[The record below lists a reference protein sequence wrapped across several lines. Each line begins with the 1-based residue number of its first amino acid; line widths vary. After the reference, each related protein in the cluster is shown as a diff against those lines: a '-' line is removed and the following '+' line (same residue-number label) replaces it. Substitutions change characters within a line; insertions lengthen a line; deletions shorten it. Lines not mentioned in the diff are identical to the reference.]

1 MREFKGKVAVIT
13 GAASGIGRGL
23 AERFIQEGMRVVLA
37 DIEESALERT
47 REELG
52 AKGAA
57 VVALRTD
64 VAKRSDIEALAQ
76 KTLDA
81 FGAAHVL
88 VNNAGVGAGSS
99 PWESTWNDWEWVI
112 GVNLWGVINGVKVFT
127 PIMLAENTEC
137 HIVNTASAAGLS
149 AFVPVAPYQV
159 TKHAIVAL
167 SENLSVSLAQ
177 RKALVKV
184 SVLCPGF
191 VKTRIFEA
199 ERNRPV
205 ALANDPAEIGPGAD
219 AIPDGAKKAL
229 ETGMSPSVYAD
240 HVLRAIRDEAFY
252 VLTHPEEMP
261 HFQDRMDGIVSGRSP
276 RNSYAVSWDAG

>member
-1 MREFKGKVAVIT
+1 
-13 GAASGIGRGL
+13 
-23 AERFIQEGMRVVLA
+23 
-37 DIEESALERT
+37 
-47 REELG
+47 
-52 AKGAA
+52 
-57 VVALRTD
+57 
-64 VAKRSDIEALAQ
+64 Q

-112 GVNLWGVINGVKVFT
+112 GVNLWGAINGVKVFT
-127 PIMLAENTEC
+127 PIMLAQNTEC

-149 AFVPVAPYQV
+149 AFVPVAPYQI

-191 VKTRIFEA
+191 VKTRIF
-199 ERNRPV
+199 
-205 ALANDPAEIGPGAD
+205 
-219 AIPDGAKKAL
+219 
-229 ETGMSPSVYAD
+229 
-240 HVLRAIRDEAFY
+240 
-252 VLTHPEEMP
+252 
-261 HFQDRMDGIVSGRSP
+261 
-276 RNSYAVSWDAG
+276 

>member
-1 MREFKGKVAVIT
+1 MREFKGKVAVVT

-47 REELG
+47 GEELG

-57 VVALRTD
+57 GVALRTD

-112 GVNLWGVINGVKVFT
+112 GVNLWGAINGVKVFT
-127 PIMLAENTEC
+127 PIMLAQNTEC

-177 RKALVKV
+177 RKALIKV

-205 ALANDPAEIGPGAD
+205 ALANDPAETGPRAD

-229 ETGMSPSVYAD
+229 ETGMSPSAYAD
-240 HVLRAIRDEAFY
+240 RVLKAIRDEAFY
-252 VLTHPEEMP
+252 VFTHPEEMP

>member
-37 DIEESALERT
+37 DIEESAPIRT

-52 AKGAA
+52 QKGAA

-137 HIVNTASAAGLS
+137 
-149 AFVPVAPYQV
+149 
-159 TKHAIVAL
+159 
-167 SENLSVSLAQ
+167 
-177 RKALVKV
+177 
-184 SVLCPGF
+184 
-191 VKTRIFEA
+191 
-199 ERNRPV
+199 
-205 ALANDPAEIGPGAD
+205 
-219 AIPDGAKKAL
+219 
-229 ETGMSPSVYAD
+229 PS
-240 HVLRAIRDEAFY
+240 
-252 VLTHPEEMP
+252 
-261 HFQDRMDGIVSGRSP
+261 
-276 RNSYAVSWDAG
+276 